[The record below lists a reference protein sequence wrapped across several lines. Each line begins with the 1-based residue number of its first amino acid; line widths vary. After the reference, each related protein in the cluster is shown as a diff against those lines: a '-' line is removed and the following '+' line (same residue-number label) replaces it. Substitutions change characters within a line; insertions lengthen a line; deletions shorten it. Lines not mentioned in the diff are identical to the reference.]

1 MTCAASN
8 LVPQGPNID
17 PAYQGCILTGAAPNS
32 RTVAGAAYLNTT
44 YQYRRSN
51 LWRNFGVV
59 IAFTVLYVLITAVAT
74 ELFSF
79 STSGGGAL
87 VFKKSKQTKAAVK
100 ANQQPKDEETGKE
113 AILSSSAASSE
124 TRLQA
129 VKTEEEA
136 LESLAK
142 SDKVFTWQ
150 DVEYSV
156 PYLGGERKLL
166 NKVSGYAKPGKMV
179 ALVGASGA
187 GKTTLL
193 NTLSQRQKVGVVSGN
208 MLVDGE
214 TLGKA
219 FQRETGFCEQ
229 MDLHDATATIREA
242 LEFSAILRQD
252 KEIPRSEKIEYV
264 DKIIDLLELQSMQDT
279 IISSLGVEQRKRLTI
294 GVELAAKPG
303 LLLFLDEPT
312 SGLDSNSAYS
322 IVRFLKKLS
331 NVGQAIVCTIH
342 QPSSILIQQFDM
354 ILALNP
360 GGNTFYFGP
369 VGENGSDV
377 IKYFADRGFDCPKNK
392 NVAEFILETA
402 AKSNKNKE
410 GKRIDWNEEWRNS
423 ESQREVLAEIGRIH
437 EKRGSATKDDGGIK
451 VDETEFSAPIW
462 LQTTMLT
469 KRVFTQYW
477 RDPSYLYGKLFVS
490 VIIGIFNGSVI

>member
-1 MTCAASN
+1 M
-8 LVPQGPNID
+8 
-17 PAYQGCILTGAAPNS
+17 
-32 RTVAGAAYLNTT
+32 
-44 YQYRRSN
+44 
-51 LWRNFGVV
+51 WRNFGVV
-59 IAFTVLYVLITAVAT
+59 IAFTVLYILITAFAT

-79 STSGGGAL
+79 SSGGGGAL

-100 ANQQPKDEETGKE
+100 ADQKSNDEEVAGE
-113 AILSSSAASSE
+113 PMSASSASSSE
-124 TRLQA
+124 TQLQA
-129 VKTEEEA
+129 VETEEQA

-150 DVEYSV
+150 DVEYTV

-166 NKVSGYAKPGKMV
+166 NKISGYAKPGKMV

-193 NTLSQRQKVGVVSGN
+193 NTLSQRQKVGVVSGD
-208 MLVDGE
+208 MLVDGKK
-214 TLGKA
+214 LGIS
-219 FQRETGFCEQ
+219 FQRGTGFCEQ
-229 MDLHDATATIREA
+229 MDLHDGTATIREA

-331 NVGQAIVCTIH
+331 NAGQAIICVSDMI
-342 QPSSILIQQFDM
+342 SSHHEPFLHKADYSSAQFDSYSAIRHNSGLESRWKH
-354 ILALNP
+354 ILLWTCWP
-360 GGNTFYFGP
+360 Q
-369 VGENGSDV
+369 
-377 IKYFADRGFDCPKNK
+377 
-392 NVAEFILETA
+392 
-402 AKSNKNKE
+402 
-410 GKRIDWNEEWRNS
+410 W
-423 ESQREVLAEIGRIH
+423 
-437 EKRGSATKDDGGIK
+437 
-451 VDETEFSAPIW
+451 
-462 LQTTMLT
+462 
-469 KRVFTQYW
+469 
-477 RDPSYLYGKLFVS
+477 
-490 VIIGIFNGSVI
+490 

>member
-1 MTCAASN
+1 M
-8 LVPQGPNID
+8 
-17 PAYQGCILTGAAPNS
+17 
-32 RTVAGAAYLNTT
+32 
-44 YQYRRSN
+44 
-51 LWRNFGVV
+51 V
-59 IAFTVLYVLITAVAT
+59 IAFTVLYILITALAT
-74 ELFSF
+74 ELFNF
-79 STSGGGAL
+79 SSGGGGGAL
-87 VFKKSKQTKAAVK
+87 VFKKSKRTKAVVK
-100 ANQQPKDEETGKE
+100 ADQQPLDEEVAGKPIP
-113 AILSSSAASSE
+113 ASSATSSE
-124 TRLQA
+124 NQLEA
-129 VKTEEEA
+129 VKTEEQA

-142 SDKVFTWQ
+142 SDKIFTWQ
-150 DVEYSV
+150 DVEYTV

-179 ALVGASGA
+179 ALVGVSGA

-193 NTLSQRQKVGVVSGN
+193 NTLSQRQKTGVVSGD

-214 TLGKA
+214 KLGKA
-219 FQRETGFCEQ
+219 FQRGTGFCEQ
-229 MDLHDATATIREA
+229 MDLHDGTATIREA

-252 KEIPRSEKIEYV
+252 KEIPTSEKIEYV

-312 SGLDSNSAYS
+312 SGLGSNSAYS

-331 NVGQAIVCTIH
+331 KAGQAIVCTIH
-342 QPSSILIQQFDM
+342 QPSSILIQQFDT

-369 VGENGSDV
+369 VGESGSDV
-377 IKYFADRGFDCPKNK
+377 IKYFSDRGVDCPKNK

-402 AKSNKNKE
+402 AKSSKNKE
-410 GKRIDWNEEWRNS
+410 DWSEEWRNS
-423 ESQREVLAEIGRIH
+423 ENQREVLAEIGRIH
-437 EKRGSATKDDGGIK
+437 ERRKKESKNDGGENE
-451 VDETEFSAPIW
+451 DETEFAAPIW

-490 VIIGIFNGSVI
+490 VIIGIFNG